1 MKQGTIKDGI
11 KLWAGT
17 GVEMEPG
24 DGQTSQILVQ
34 ELSNLH
40 FGQLLKSRFCNSG
53 EVTESP

>member
-1 MKQGTIKDGI
+1 MEQGTIKDGI

-17 GVEMEPG
+17 GAEMESG
-24 DGQTSQILVQ
+24 DGQASQTLVQ

-40 FGQLLKSRFCNSG
+40 SGQLLNSRFCDSG